1 MEMSSMMFVANKS
14 LLDASTTPE
23 QSAADSSAT
32 STCLVD
38 VMMFSAFSDADTTC
52 LHQNKVKIKLIDA
65 PVLAEQKPDTR
76 VYINYHCMYNQR
88 HVLQ

>member
-1 MEMSSMMFVANKS
+1 MMFVANRS
-14 LLDASTTPE
+14 LLDACTTPE

-38 VMMFSAFSDADTTC
+38 VIISCAFFAADTTC
-52 LHQNKVKIKLIDA
+52 LHQNKAKIKIVDA

-76 VYINYHCMYNQR
+76 VHINYHCIYNQW